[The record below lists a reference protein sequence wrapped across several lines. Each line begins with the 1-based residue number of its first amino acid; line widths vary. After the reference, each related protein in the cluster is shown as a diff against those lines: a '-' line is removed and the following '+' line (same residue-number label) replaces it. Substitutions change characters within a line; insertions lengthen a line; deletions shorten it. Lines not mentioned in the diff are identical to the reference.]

1 MDGVVFEV
9 IVHGTLAETVVLVSV
24 LNNGLLEEDGKIE
37 YLTVVLE
44 PLGCDSRH

>member
-1 MDGVVFEV
+1 MDGVIFEV

-37 YLTVVLE
+37 YLESKTVIIFE
-44 PLGCDSRH
+44 STI